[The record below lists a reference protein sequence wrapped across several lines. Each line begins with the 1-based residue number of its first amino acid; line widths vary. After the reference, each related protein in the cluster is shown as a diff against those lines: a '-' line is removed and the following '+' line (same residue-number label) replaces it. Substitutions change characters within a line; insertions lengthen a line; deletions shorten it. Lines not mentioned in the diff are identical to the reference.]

1 MKQFATE
8 ANQKCGVVLNL
19 EQLGL
24 LNFFVCLFFFT
35 SSILE
40 KPDKGEEYRNI
51 SDADMKNC
59 SDRDRCSFRT
69 RIHLLEGNSTG
80 GGQFT
85 ITPNGSSAS

>member
-1 MKQFATE
+1 MKQFAAE

-24 LNFFVCLFFFT
+24 LIFFVCFFN

-40 KPDKGEEYRNI
+40 KQDRGEECRNI

-59 SDRDRCSFRT
+59 SDRDRCSFRNH
-69 RIHLLEGNSTG
+69 IHLLGGNSTG
-80 GGQFT
+80 GGQFN
-85 ITPNGSSAS
+85 IIPIGSSAS